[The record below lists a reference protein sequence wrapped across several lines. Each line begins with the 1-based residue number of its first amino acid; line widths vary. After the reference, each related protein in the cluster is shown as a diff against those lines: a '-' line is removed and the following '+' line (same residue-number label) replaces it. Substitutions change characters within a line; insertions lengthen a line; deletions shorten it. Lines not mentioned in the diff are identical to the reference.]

1 MQEKNVNMAIN
12 KEIIT
17 NDIFTKAIKSVIS
30 VIYINFSKS
39 IFIFRYLN
47 YYTQERS
54 IIWL

>member
-17 NDIFTKAIKSVIS
+17 NDIFTKAVKSVIS

-39 IFIFRYLN
+39 IFISRYSN

>member
-17 NDIFTKAIKSVIS
+17 NDIFTKAVKSVIS

-39 IFIFRYLN
+39 IFISRYLN
-47 YYTQERS
+47 YYRQERS

>member
-17 NDIFTKAIKSVIS
+17 NDIFTKAVKSVIS